1 MDSLKDKIKLIEKEE
16 ILRALRDSRWVM
28 AKAARQLGITER
40 MIGYKIKKYGLRIK
54 EVRWVEG
61 ARQLNTDLEKTIRE
75 TIKKEETMKRFTSIL
90 VLTLILAG
98 LAGFTGLVY
107 AEEKGLTAPAASE
120 SVVGQA
126 PAEPAPVAPLK
137 IDTGDTAWMIVATAL
152 VMLMSIPGLA
162 LFYGGL
168 AKRKDSLNTMAM
180 TFVTFCIVSVL
191 WVIYGYTFS
200 FGTDIGGLIG
210 GAEKLMLKGIGP
222 NSISDMAKTIPEF
235 VFLAYQLT
243 FAAITVALASGAYIE
258 RMKFSAWIIFS
269 VLWMTI
275 VYLPVAHWVWGGG
288 FLAKLGA
295 LDFAGGT
302 VVHVNAGIAALVGA
316 LVLGKRHE
324 KALLP
329 GNLTLV
335 VTGAGLLW
343 FGWFGF
349 NAGSALAANGLAGAA
364 FLNTNTATAVAAIS
378 WMVVEWLHSG
388 KPTVLG
394 LASGAVGGLVA
405 ITPAAG
411 FVNISGAI
419 IIGIAAGI
427 IPFFSVAVMKAKL
440 GYDDTLD
447 AFGIH
452 GVGGTV
458 GAILTGVFADPSI
471 NEAGRG
477 LLYGNPR
484 QLLIQ
489 LAAVGTTIVYS
500 AVMTFVIFMILK
512 AVVGLRVDMED
523 EIMGLDDSQ
532 HGEKAYNL

>member
-1 MDSLKDKIKLIEKEE
+1 MKSIVIKTVSVVL
-16 ILRALRDSRWVM
+16 
-28 AKAARQLGITER
+28 
-40 MIGYKIKKYGLRIK
+40 
-54 EVRWVEG
+54 
-61 ARQLNTDLEKTIRE
+61 
-75 TIKKEETMKRFTSIL
+75 L
-90 VLTLILAG
+90 VLALAG
-98 LAGFTGLVY
+98 VAAPALVT
-107 AEEKGLTAPAASE
+107 AEEAPVTAPAAA
-120 SVVGQA
+120 VPA
-126 PAEPAPVAPLK
+126 PAPAPLK

-168 AKRKDSLNTMAM
+168 AKTKDALNTMAM
-180 TFVTFCIVSVL
+180 TFVTFCIASLL
-191 WVIYGYTFS
+191 WVVYGYSFS
-200 FGTDIGGLIG
+200 FVGDIGSVIG
-210 GAEKLMLKGIGP
+210 NASRVFLKGIGP
-222 NSISDMAKTIPEF
+222 NSISDLAKTIPEYIF
-235 VFLAYQLT
+235 IAYQLT

-258 RMKFSAWIIFS
+258 RMKFSAWVLFT
-269 VLWMTI
+269 VLWFTV

-316 LVLGKRHE
+316 LILGKRHA
-324 KALLP
+324 KAIMP

-364 FLNTNTATAVAAIS
+364 FINTNTAAAVAALA
-378 WMVVEWLHSG
+378 WMFVEWMHSG

-411 FVNISGAI
+411 FVNIGGAI
-419 IIGIAAGI
+419 VIGIAAGA
-427 IPFFSVAVMKAKL
+427 IPFYAVAKLKPLL

-452 GVGGTV
+452 GIGGTL
-458 GAILTGVFADPSI
+458 GAVLTGVFADPAI
-471 NEAGRG
+471 NEAGKG
-477 LLYGNPR
+477 LLYGNAG
-484 QLLIQ
+484 QLWIQ
-489 LAAVGTTIVYS
+489 IVAVLATLVYS
-500 AVMTFVIFMILK
+500 GIMTAIIFFIIK
-512 AVVGLRVDMED
+512 AIVGLRVGTE
-523 EIMGLDDSQ
+523 EETIGLDETE
-532 HGEKAYNL
+532 HGERAYNS